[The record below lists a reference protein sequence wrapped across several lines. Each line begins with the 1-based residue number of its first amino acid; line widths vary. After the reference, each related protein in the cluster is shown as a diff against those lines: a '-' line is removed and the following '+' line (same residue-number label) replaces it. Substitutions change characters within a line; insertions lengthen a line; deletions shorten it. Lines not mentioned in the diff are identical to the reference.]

1 MFSANHPYFNI
12 CFNIEL
18 PMKNGADIEC
28 GVGREREG
36 EREREREI
44 GYAWD
49 EQEATYYFKHGTNC
63 HTPY

>member
-1 MFSANHPYFNI
+1 MFSASHPYNI

-36 EREREREI
+36 ERERERNRI
-44 GYAWD
+44 CMGRTRGYLL
-49 EQEATYYFKHGTNC
+49 F
-63 HTPY
+63 

>member
-28 GVGREREG
+28 GE

-49 EQEATYYFKHGTNC
+49 EQEATYYSKHGTNC

>member
-1 MFSANHPYFNI
+1 MRRKHKTLIRLNMFSANHPYFNI

-36 EREREREI
+36 ERERERE
-44 GYAWD
+44 
-49 EQEATYYFKHGTNC
+49 K
-63 HTPY
+63 

>member
-1 MFSANHPYFNI
+1 M
-12 CFNIEL
+12 EL
-18 PMKNGADIEC
+18 ILNVVWG
-28 GVGREREG
+28 GRER

>member
-12 CFNIEL
+12 CFNIEM
-18 PMKNGADIEC
+18 PVKNGADIEC
-28 GVGREREG
+28 AG
-36 EREREREI
+36 EREREI

-49 EQEATYYFKHGTNC
+49 EQEATYYSKHGTNC

>member
-36 EREREREI
+36 ERERERE
-44 GYAWD
+44 
-49 EQEATYYFKHGTNC
+49 K
-63 HTPY
+63 